1 MREVLFLQK
10 KHASSRGPSTTQSH
24 DGSFDWC
31 GVSAAP
37 SCSSASQAGGGA
49 SAVASF
55 SVSSSQAGASCGQ
68 SDNGGSVDSQSI
80 ASIASGSAVSA
91 SGSSWSV
98 LSALQ
103 HTSLVGAVTGARDAR
118 EHSQAVERY
127 SEVLLMSDC
136 ESV

>member
-37 SCSSASQAGGGA
+37 SCSSASQAKEGER
-49 SAVASF
+49 
-55 SVSSSQAGASCGQ
+55 CGQ
-68 SDNGGSVDSQSI
+68 SDNGGSIDSQSI
-80 ASIASGSAVSA
+80 ASFASGSAVSA

-103 HTSLVGAVTGARDAR
+103 HTSLVGAATGARDAR